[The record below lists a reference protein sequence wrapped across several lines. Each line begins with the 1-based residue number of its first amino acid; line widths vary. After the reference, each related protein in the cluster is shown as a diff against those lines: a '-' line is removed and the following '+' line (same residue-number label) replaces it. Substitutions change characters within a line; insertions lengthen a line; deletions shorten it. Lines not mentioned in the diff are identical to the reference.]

1 MSPHYHHHQTVV
13 IFDRL
18 RSYCFGHY
26 ISKLADAIKQLCT
39 VKTYKKKLT
48 TAFNMLHHLITEIKL
63 IIAIIDHQNINGY
76 RDDHNH
82 HHPCKWSLC
91 EGLVGKEREIFK
103 EVARVAAFVQSSSLP
118 PTSSSSD
125 RNQHHHQIIAI
136 NIDKIMVIIDK
147 NSGEAKTFHFHSM
160 SVSSCALDVGFS
172 IYAGFI

>member
-1 MSPHYHHHQTVV
+1 MSPHYHHHQTVQTVV
-13 IFDRL
+13 IFDRR

-26 ISKLADAIKQLCT
+26 ISKLADAIIKQLCC

-48 TAFNMLHHLITEIKL
+48 TAFNILHHLITEIKL

-103 EVARVAAFVQSSSLP
+103 EVARVAAFVPASSSSSSFPTSLSSLSSSSSTTSSY
-118 PTSSSSD
+118 PTSSSS
-125 RNQHHHQIIAI
+125 
-136 NIDKIMVIIDK
+136 
-147 NSGEAKTFHFHSM
+147 SSSSSTSSSFHT
-160 SVSSCALDVGFS
+160 
-172 IYAGFI
+172 